1 MCYLK
6 EKFIILVIICLS
18 LLSYSCETTQLAS
31 KKTLIY
37 NKSQLLET
45 IEKDE
50 DPNAQKNNLIERD
63 DKIFKVGLLLPL
75 SGEFYQ
81 IGKSLLDSAQLA
93 LEKTN
98 NKNLEFYIVDTGK
111 EDQLFKNLS
120 YLISNDIDLILG
132 PVFTN
137 TVLKV
142 KEYLNDESIPIIT
155 FSNNSEVSDRNVYV
169 FGLTIED
176 ELRSIYE
183 YSIDRE
189 IDKFAVI
196 VPDNK
201 YGKKIKNEVIKFHNV
216 NSNSSSQ
223 FIFYPTKDP
232 DYYKI
237 AREVSN
243 YDERKFDLDNRIK
256 LLEESQSESSLKE
269 LKLLRKR
276 DTLGEVDFEA
286 VIIIARSFSELTN
299 FISILPYYDVDP
311 KKVKFIGN
319 STWGKELI
327 LKEPSMKNSY
337 FSSLDLNAREKFNDE
352 YKKKYKNNPHS
363 LAALAYDLVGLIS
376 SLNIENKIIKREILN
391 SDLGYVG
398 INGWFRF
405 DESGKVERRPL
416 IFHVGND
423 EFVIK
428 N

>member
-1 MCYLK
+1 M
-6 EKFIILVIICLS
+6 IILVILFLS
-18 LLSYSCETTQLAS
+18 LIFYGCETTQLPS
-31 KKTLIY
+31 KKTLTY
-37 NKSQLLET
+37 NQTQLLET
-45 IEKDE
+45 IEEDKDT
-50 DPNAQKNNLIERD
+50 NAQGGNLIEND
-63 DKIFKVGLLLPL
+63 NKIFRIGLLLPL

-93 LEKTN
+93 LEKTS
-98 NKNLEFYIVDTGK
+98 NKNLEFYIVNTGE

-120 YLISNDIDLILG
+120 YLISNDVDLILG

-142 KEYLNDESIPIIT
+142 KEFLDDQSIPIIT

-176 ELRSIYE
+176 ELSGIYE
-183 YSIDRE
+183 YSINRG
-189 IDKFAVI
+189 INKFAVI

-201 YGKKIKNEVIKFHNV
+201 YGNKVKNEINKFHNL
-216 NSNSSSQ
+216 NDDSSSQ
-223 FIFYPTKDP
+223 FFFYPTKDT

-237 AREVSN
+237 AKEVSN
-243 YDERKFDLDNRIK
+243 YDKRKLDLDNRIS
-256 LLEESQSESSLKE
+256 LLKELQSDSSLKE
-269 LKLLRKR
+269 LKLLKNK

-286 VIIIARSFSELTN
+286 VVIIARSFNELTN

-327 LKEPSMKNSY
+327 LKEPSMNNSY
-337 FSSLDLNAREKFNDE
+337 FSSLDLNARKQFKEE
-352 YKKKYKNNPHS
+352 YKKMYKKNPHS

-376 SLNIENKIIKREILN
+376 SLNMEHEEITKEIIH
-391 SDLGYVG
+391 SDLGYIG

-405 DESGKVERRPL
+405 HESGEVERRPL
-416 IFHVGND
+416 IYHVGND
-423 EFVIK
+423 KFVIK

>member
-1 MCYLK
+1 MFYFRDR
-6 EKFIILVIICLS
+6 FIILIILYLS
-18 LLSYSCETTQLAS
+18 LLLYGCETSELAP
-31 KKTLIY
+31 KKTLTY
-37 NKSQLLET
+37 NQTQLLEP
-45 IEKDE
+45 IEE
-50 DPNAQKNNLIERD
+50 DGAPNSHENNLIEID
-63 DKIFKVGLLLPL
+63 DKIFRIGLLLPL

-93 LEKTN
+93 LEKTS
-98 NKNLEFYIVDTGK
+98 NKNLEFYIVDTG
-111 EDQLFKNLS
+111 EENQLYKNIS
-120 YLISNDIDLILG
+120 YLISNDVDLILG
-132 PVFTN
+132 PIFTK

-142 KEYLNDESIPIIT
+142 KEYLDDQNIPIIT
-155 FSNNSEVSDRNVYV
+155 FSNNSEVSGRNVYV

-176 ELRSIYE
+176 ELNSIYE
-183 YSIDRE
+183 YSIDRG
-189 IDKFAVI
+189 INKFAVI

-201 YGKKIKNEVIKFHNV
+201 YGKKVKNKINKLHNV
-216 NSNSSSQ
+216 NNNSSSQ

-243 YDERKFDLDNRIK
+243 YDKRKLDLDNRVK
-256 LLEESQSESSLKE
+256 LLEELQSDSSLKE
-269 LKLLRKR
+269 LKLLKNK

-311 KKVKFIGN
+311 KRVQFIGN
-319 STWGKELI
+319 SIWGKELI

-337 FSSLDLNAREKFNDE
+337 FSSLDLNAQKIFKKE
-352 YKKKYKNNPHS
+352 YKKIYKNNPHS

-376 SLNIENKIIKREILN
+376 SLNIEHKKITKEILH
-391 SDLGYVG
+391 SELGYIG

-416 IFHVGND
+416 IFHVGSD
-423 EFVIK
+423 KFVIK

>member
-1 MCYLK
+1 MFYSRD
-6 EKFIILVIICLS
+6 KFIIFVTFCLS
-18 LLSYSCETTQLAS
+18 LLLYGCETTQFDP
-31 KKTLIY
+31 KETLTY
-37 NKSQLLET
+37 NQSQLLET
-45 IEKDE
+45 IVEDE
-50 DPNAQKNNLIERD
+50 NPNTEENNLID
-63 DKIFKVGLLLPL
+63 KKNKIFRIGLLLPL

-81 IGKSLLDSAQLA
+81 IGKSLLDSIQLA
-93 LEKTN
+93 LEKTS

-120 YLISNDIDLILG
+120 YLMSNDIDLILG

-137 TVLKV
+137 TVLRV
-142 KEYLNDESIPIIT
+142 REYLDDQSIPIIT

-176 ELRSIYE
+176 ELNSIYE
-183 YSIDRE
+183 YSVDRG
-189 IDKFAVI
+189 INKFAVI
-196 VPDNK
+196 VPENK
-201 YGKKIKNEVIKFHNV
+201 YGNKVKNEIDKFHNV
-216 NSNSSSQ
+216 NNNSSSQ
-223 FIFYPTKDP
+223 FIFYPTENP

-243 YDERKFDLDNRIK
+243 YDERKLELDNRVS
-256 LLEESQSESSLKE
+256 LLKELQSESSLKE
-269 LKLLRKR
+269 LKLLKNK

-286 VIIIARSFSELTN
+286 IIIIARSFSELTN

-319 STWGKELI
+319 SVWGKELI

-337 FSSLDLNAREKFNDE
+337 FSSLDLNARKKFEEEYEKI
-352 YKKKYKNNPHS
+352 YTNNPHS

-376 SLNIENKIIKREILN
+376 SLNIEHKKITKEILHSN
-391 SDLGYVG
+391 LGYLG

-405 DESGKVERRPL
+405 DESGKVERKPM
-416 IFHVGND
+416 IFYVGS
-423 EFVIK
+423 EKFIIK

>member
-1 MCYLK
+1 MYG
-6 EKFIILVIICLS
+6 
-18 LLSYSCETTQLAS
+18 CETTQITT
-31 KKTLIY
+31 KKTLTY
-37 NKSQLLET
+37 NQTKLLDT
-45 IEKDE
+45 IKGDE
-50 DPNAQKNNLIERD
+50 DPSAKENNTTEKD
-63 DKIFKVGLLLPL
+63 DKIFSIGLLLPL

-98 NKNLEFYIVDTGK
+98 NKNLEFYIVDTG
-111 EDQLFKNLS
+111 EENQLFENLS
-120 YLISNDIDLILG
+120 YLISNDVDLIIG
-132 PVFTN
+132 PVFSN
-137 TVLKV
+137 NVLKV
-142 KEYLNDESIPIIT
+142 KNYLDGQNVPIIT

-176 ELRSIYE
+176 ELTSIYE
-183 YSIDRE
+183 YSIDRG
-189 IDKFAVI
+189 INKFAVI

-201 YGKKIKNEVIKFHNV
+201 YGNKVKNEINKFHYEN
-216 NSNSSSQ
+216 NKSSSQ

-243 YDERKFDLDNRIK
+243 YDERKLNLDNRVK
-256 LLEESQSESSLKE
+256 LLEKLQSESSLKE
-269 LKLLRKR
+269 LKLLRNK

-319 STWGKELI
+319 SIWGKELI

-337 FSSLDLNAREKFNDE
+337 FSSLDLNARKKFKEE
-352 YKKKYKNNPHS
+352 YKKIFKNNPHS

-376 SLNIENKIIKREILN
+376 SLNMEYKKITNEILH
-391 SDLGYVG
+391 SDLGYIG

-405 DESGKVERRPL
+405 DENGKVKRRPL
-416 IFHVGND
+416 IFHIGND
-423 EFVIK
+423 KFVIK

>member
-1 MCYLK
+1 MFYFRD
-6 EKFIILVIICLS
+6 KFIILVIFCLS
-18 LLSYSCETTQLAS
+18 LLLCGCETTQLTP
-31 KKTLIY
+31 KKTLTY
-37 NKSQLLET
+37 NQTQLLKT

-50 DPNAQKNNLIERD
+50 DSNTQENNLIEKNNQILR
-63 DKIFKVGLLLPL
+63 IGLLLPL

-98 NKNLEFYIVDTGK
+98 NKTLEFYIVDTG
-111 EDQLFKNLS
+111 EEEQLFKNLS
-120 YLISNDIDLILG
+120 YLISNDIDLIFG
-132 PVFTN
+132 PIFTN
-137 TVLKV
+137 TVLRV
-142 KEYLNDESIPIIT
+142 KEYLNNKSIPIIT
-155 FSNNSEVSDRNVYV
+155 FSNNSDVSDRNVYV

-176 ELRSIYE
+176 ELSSIYE
-183 YSIDRE
+183 YSIDRG
-189 IDKFAVI
+189 INKFAVI

-201 YGKKIKNEVIKFHNV
+201 YGNKVKNEINKFHGIDN
-216 NSNSSSQ
+216 NSSSQ

-237 AREVSN
+237 ARDVSN
-243 YDERKFDLDNRIK
+243 YDQRKLDLDNRVK
-256 LLEESQSESSLKE
+256 LLEELQSESSLKE
-269 LKLLRKR
+269 LKLLRNK

-286 VIIIARSFSELTN
+286 IIIIARSFSELTN

-319 STWGKELI
+319 SIWGKELI

-337 FSSLDLNAREKFNDE
+337 FSSLDLNAQKKFNEE
-352 YKKKYKNNPHS
+352 YKKIYKNNPHS

-376 SLNIENKIIKREILN
+376 SLNIEHRKITKEILH

-416 IFHVGND
+416 IFHVGSD
-423 EFVIK
+423 KFVIK

>member
-1 MCYLK
+1 MYG
-6 EKFIILVIICLS
+6 
-18 LLSYSCETTQLAS
+18 CETTQIAT
-31 KKTLIY
+31 KKTLTY
-37 NKSQLLET
+37 NQTKLLDT
-45 IEKDE
+45 IKGDE
-50 DPNAQKNNLIERD
+50 DPSAKENNTTEKD
-63 DKIFKVGLLLPL
+63 DKIFSIGLLLPL

-98 NKNLEFYIVDTGK
+98 NKNLEFYIVDTG
-111 EDQLFKNLS
+111 EENQLFENLS
-120 YLISNDIDLILG
+120 YLISNDVDLIIG
-132 PVFTN
+132 PVFSN
-137 TVLKV
+137 NVLKV
-142 KEYLNDESIPIIT
+142 KNYLDGQNVPIIT

-176 ELRSIYE
+176 ELTSIYE
-183 YSIDRE
+183 YSIDRG
-189 IDKFAVI
+189 INKFAVI

-201 YGKKIKNEVIKFHNV
+201 YGNKVKNEINKFHYEN
-216 NSNSSSQ
+216 NKSSSQ

-243 YDERKFDLDNRIK
+243 YDERKLNLDNRVK
-256 LLEESQSESSLKE
+256 LLEKLQSESSLKE
-269 LKLLRKR
+269 LKLLRNK

-319 STWGKELI
+319 SVWGKELI

-337 FSSLDLNAREKFNDE
+337 FSSLDLNARKKFKEE
-352 YKKKYKNNPHS
+352 YKKIFKNNPHS

-376 SLNIENKIIKREILN
+376 SLNMEYKKITNEILH
-391 SDLGYVG
+391 SDLGYIG

-405 DESGKVERRPL
+405 DENGKVKRRPL
-416 IFHVGND
+416 IFHIGND
-423 EFVIK
+423 KFVIK